1 MKIYEEQLNFI
12 QNFVKKD
19 NFFQKIILY
28 KELLKKFNS
37 VHNLTHLENI
47 DDNIIDSI
55 KILDYCD
62 LTDKKKIVD
71 VGSGAGFPAIF
82 LACILENSIF
92 FLFEPSV
99 KKASFLRV
107 IKTELNLINVN
118 IIKEKLQNHPPFKV
132 DLITS
137 RALMDIKPL
146 IEISNGFYDD
156 KTSFLLYKGSE
167 VYDELEGMKDYKIV
181 NCGFRNYCLLKVK
194 EKLC

>member
-19 NFFQKIILY
+19 DFFQKITLY

-118 IIKEKLQNHPPFKV
+118 IIKEKLQNHPSFKV

-146 IEISNGFYDD
+146 IEISNGFYDE

>member
-1 MKIYEEQLNFI
+1 MKIYEEQLNFL
-12 QNFVKKD
+12 KD
-19 NFFQKIILY
+19 FANKDDFYQRITLY
-28 KELLKKFNS
+28 KELLKKFNA
-37 VHNLTHLENI
+37 VHNLTHLKNI

-71 VGSGAGFPAIF
+71 IGSGAGFPAIF
-82 LACILENSIF
+82 LACILENSNF

-99 KKASFLRV
+99 KKASFLKV

-118 IIKEKLQNHPPFKV
+118 IIKEKLQNYPPFKV

-146 IEISNGFYDD
+146 IEISNGFYDE

-167 VYDELEGMKDYKIV
+167 VYDELQGMKDYKIF
-181 NCGFRNYCLLKVK
+181 NRGFRNYCLLKVK

>member
-1 MKIYEEQLNFI
+1 MYEEQLNFI

-19 NFFQKIILY
+19 DFFQKITLY

-146 IEISNGFYDD
+146 IEISNGFYDE

-167 VYDELEGMKDYKIV
+167 VYGELEGMKDYKII

>member
-1 MKIYEEQLNFI
+1 MKIYEEQLNFL
-12 QNFVKKD
+12 KD
-19 NFFQKIILY
+19 FANKDDFYQRITLY
-28 KELLKKFNS
+28 KELLKKFNA
-37 VHNLTHLENI
+37 VHNLTHLKNI

-71 VGSGAGFPAIF
+71 IGSGAGFPAIF
-82 LACILENSIF
+82 LACILENSNF

-99 KKASFLRV
+99 KKASFLKV

-118 IIKEKLQNHPPFKV
+118 IIKEKLQNHPSFKV

-146 IEISNGFYDD
+146 IEISNGFYDE

-167 VYDELEGMKDYKIV
+167 VYDELQGMKDYKIF
-181 NCGFRNYCLLKVK
+181 NRGFRNYCLLKVK

>member
-19 NFFQKIILY
+19 DFFQKITLY

-99 KKASFLRV
+99 KKTSFLRV
-107 IKTELNLINVN
+107 IKTELNLRNVN
-118 IIKEKLQNHPPFKV
+118 IIKEKLQNHPPFKA

-146 IEISNGFYDD
+146 IEISNGFYDE

>member
-19 NFFQKIILY
+19 DFFQKITLY

-62 LTDKKKIVD
+62 LTDKKKIID

-107 IKTELNLINVN
+107 IKTELNLINVS

-146 IEISNGFYDD
+146 IEISNGFYDE